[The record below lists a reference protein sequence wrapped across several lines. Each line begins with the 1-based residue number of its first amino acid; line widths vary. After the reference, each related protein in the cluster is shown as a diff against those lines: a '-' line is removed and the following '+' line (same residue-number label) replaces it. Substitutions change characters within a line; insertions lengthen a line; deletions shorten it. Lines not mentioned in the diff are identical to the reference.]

1 VTNRDENNRDQN
13 NRDQNIR
20 DENSRDHNEERLLRS
35 VAFQNSQAVLLARE
49 RAERKLRESNER
61 TSNILESISDAFFV
75 LDTEWRFTYVNP
87 QAEQILAPLNK
98 TRANLLGKNYW
109 QEFPDL
115 LGTALEENFRRA
127 VATKSKVEFDI
138 FYPPLNSWFQLRAY
152 PSREGLSVYFAD
164 TSERK
169 RADQAMGLLAAIVDS
184 SDDAI
189 ISKNLDGVITSWNK
203 GAERIFGHSA
213 KEAIGQHIF
222 LVIPDDR
229 REEEVGI
236 LARLR
241 RGERVDH
248 FPTVRIRKDGSKI
261 DVSLTISPLRDAS
274 GQVIGASKVARDIT
288 MQKRADVALRE
299 SEERFRAI
307 VQATPECVKVVARDG
322 TLLAMNSAG
331 CGMVE
336 APEEDAI
343 IGQSV
348 YGMISPEFQQK
359 FQEFNES
366 ICRGN
371 KGEFEFEIIGLKG
384 THRWMESHAV
394 PMRNPSTG
402 ELVQLAVTRDITARK
417 QADEKLRRSEEELRD
432 LADSI
437 PQLAWMANP
446 DGHIFWYN
454 RGWYEY
460 TGTTLEAMEG
470 SGGRAVHDPEILPS
484 VVQRWKQ
491 SIDSG
496 TPFEME
502 FPLRG
507 ADGVFRWFLTRVS
520 PFRDHQGKV
529 TRWFGTNTNIDEHRR
544 LLRSLSDARDQ
555 LEKRVD
561 ERTTELQSANESL
574 RDLSARLLKV
584 QDDERRRLAREL
596 HDSVGQILA
605 ALGMNIA
612 VVQEQAH
619 KLDALGARAVSENA
633 ELLQQVS
640 KEIRTMS
647 HLLHPPLLEIAGIAS
662 ALRWYVDGFA
672 ERSSIKVDLDLPEN
686 FDRLPNELELAV
698 FRIVQECLT
707 NIHRHSESETATI
720 SIHQND
726 TALTIRVQDQGKG
739 IPLEKQ
745 LELTETSRGGVGL
758 RGMRERLRQVGGK
771 LELQSDRGG
780 TTVTATVPLVPS
792 AAIKPRPRRA
802 VTRSR

>member
-1 VTNRDENNRDQN
+1 VTNGND
-13 NRDQNIR
+13 NIR
-20 DENSRDHNEERLLRS
+20 DEDEERLLRS

-75 LDTEWRFTYVNP
+75 LDTEWRFTYVNS
-87 QAEQILAPLNK
+87 QAEQILGPLNK
-98 TRANLLGKNYW
+98 TRASLLGKNYW

-115 LGTALEENFRRA
+115 LGSALEVNFRRA
-127 VATKSKVEFDI
+127 VATKSKVEFDF

-152 PSREGLSVYFAD
+152 PSCEGLSVYFAD

-189 ISKNLDGVITSWNK
+189 VSKNLDGVITSWNK
-203 GAERIFGHSA
+203 GAERIFGYAA

-222 LVIPDDR
+222 LIIPDDR

-248 FPTVRIRKDGSKI
+248 FTTVRVRKDGGKI

-274 GQVIGASKVARDIT
+274 GQVVGASKVARDIT
-288 MQKRADVALRE
+288 MQKRGDLALRE

-336 APEEDAI
+336 AAEEDAI
-343 IGQSV
+343 LGQSV
-348 YGMISPEFQQK
+348 YSLISPEFRQQ
-359 FQEFNES
+359 FVEFNEH

-371 KGEFEFEIIGLKG
+371 KAQLEFEIIGLRG
-384 THRWMESHAV
+384 ARRWMESHAV

-402 ELVQLAVTRDITARK
+402 EIVQLAVTRDITARK
-417 QADEKLRRSEEELRD
+417 AADEKLRRSEEDLRQ

-460 TGTTLEAMEG
+460 TGTTPEIMEG
-470 SGGRAVHDPEILPS
+470 SGWKMLHDPEILPS
-484 VVQRWKQ
+484 VIEGWNRSLQ
-491 SIDSG
+491 SG

-520 PFRDHQGKV
+520 PFRDQQGKV

-555 LEKRVD
+555 LERRVD
-561 ERTTELQSANESL
+561 ERTAELKSANESL
-574 RDLSARLLKV
+574 RDLSVRLLKV
-584 QDDERRRLAREL
+584 QDEERRRLAREL

-605 ALGMNIA
+605 ALSMNIA

-619 KLDALGARAVSENA
+619 KLDSGGARAVSENA

-672 ERSSIKVDLDLPEN
+672 ERSAIKVDLDLPDD
-686 FDRLPNELELAV
+686 FDRLSNELELAV

-707 NIHRHSESETATI
+707 NIHRHSESETAAITI
-720 SIHQND
+720 RRD
-726 TALTIRVQDQGKG
+726 DRVLTIQVRDHGKG

-758 RGMRERLRQVGGK
+758 RGMRERLRQVSGT
-771 LELQSDRGG
+771 LELQSDRSG

-792 AAIKPRPRRA
+792 DAIHPSRPRRA